1 METMPATSANPFD
14 PSQPEPPL
22 AGRDAL
28 FARVHQHLTGA
39 PVTRALLIVGRRRSG
54 RTTVLRALRTRFD
67 DSFVWADL
75 GFKPSA
81 LTSEAAFWQVLWEA
95 AKDAAAARG
104 LSVHRLPPWPD
115 DKPLGALRTWLASR
129 ALPEFYQL
137 IRPHRRLVWVLDN
150 AEPLADAVTRGDLPA
165 DLGAAV
171 AALLGPQLGLLLTA
185 HLDAETHL
193 YSALS
198 PVVAPDD
205 TVRLSALS
213 LDDVR
218 TLLAYGRDGAEPEFD
233 RVLYQ
238 AAGGAPE
245 LTLRAAALVHDY
257 SRGEYYQA
265 AHLHAVTPDL
275 LLWARPG
282 FGLMWENL
290 TGDEQAVLTALAHL
304 RFDHPEKPVQAEH
317 IELWLA
323 DTEYPL
329 DLTAIFSVL
338 RRLDFIEVVQHAHHD
353 VRARAGLFEQW
364 IRETVRRDHLRRV
377 LPPASAPLI
386 DPRVARY
393 GLIGLGTLVTVL
405 LLALLLGTPSDDLPP
420 QEPIPTVVL
429 TPASGD

>member
-1 METMPATSANPFD
+1 MPATAANPFD

-54 RTTVLRALRTRFD
+54 RTTFLRALRTRLD

-75 GFKPSA
+75 GLKPSA
-81 LTSEAAFWQVLWEA
+81 LTSEAALWRVLWEA
-95 AKDAAAARG
+95 AKEAAAGRG
-104 LSVHRLPPWPD
+104 LSVYRLPPWPD
-115 DKPLGALRTWLASR
+115 DKPLAALRTWLAQR

-150 AEPLADAVTRGDLPA
+150 AEPLADAVMRGDLPA

-171 AALLGPQLGLLLTA
+171 AGLLGPQLGLLLTA
-185 HLDAETHL
+185 HLDAEIRLHQT
-193 YSALS
+193 LS
-198 PVVAPDD
+198 PLVTPED
-205 TVRLSALS
+205 TIRIGALS

-218 TLLAYGRDGAEPEFD
+218 VLLAHGRDGAEPGFD

-238 AAGGAPE
+238 ATGGAPE

-265 AHLHAVTPDL
+265 AHLQAITPDL

-329 DLTAIFSVL
+329 DLTTIFSVL
-338 RRLDFIEVVQHAHHD
+338 RRLEFVEVVQHAHHD
-353 VRARAGLFEQW
+353 VRASAGLFEQW

-377 LPPASAPLI
+377 LPPAAGPWL
-386 DPRVARY
+386 DPRWVRY
-393 GLIGLGTLVTVL
+393 GLIGLGTLVVVL
-405 LLALLLGTPSDDLPP
+405 LMALLLGM
-420 QEPIPTVVL
+420 PIDESAFQDGVPTVVL
-429 TPASGD
+429 TPATDD